1 MSFPKKVNGTN
12 KKSFLLPFYSQ
23 KKWYFC
29 TTEIIKNAR
38 NILIFKY
45 LYVILHHGCV
55 KLVTRI
61 Q

>member
-1 MSFPKKVNGTN
+1 MINDKEKDESCYTFVI
-12 KKSFLLPFYSQ
+12 FLLFFVYLHPS
-23 KKWYFC
+23 
-29 TTEIIKNAR
+29 IIKNHY